1 MKNYIKKFLPIIL
14 IEYNQSNFIPIYE
27 CLKKQYNRYFYN
39 FSKNKLIKI
48 SNSQLVNLKKGQI
61 LENIYKKN
69 SVNIFFIKKS
79 LNINYIIIQIICI
92 FLTYVIISIE
102 YFLNSYKP
110 L

>member
-79 LNINYIIIQIICI
+79 LNIN
-92 FLTYVIISIE
+92 
-102 YFLNSYKP
+102 
-110 L
+110 